1 MLDLL
6 HEGETVQKYLR
17 ISNTPSAV
25 PKISQKF
32 TQEMRKGNVINAM
45 KLLTDN
51 MLNGNL
57 PLNQNP

>member
-17 ISNTPSAV
+17 LSNTPSAV
-25 PKISQKF
+25 PKISKKF